1 MLSQDEKRE
10 LLAVAREAI
19 ASALKGEPYAVP
31 SLATEALAQR
41 AGAFVTLRFGHELRG
56 CIGYVESEKPLV
68 QVVGE
73 VAVKAALED
82 PRFMPLTREE
92 FEHVTVEVSV
102 LSPLRRIHSVEEIEI
117 GVHGIVVAMGL
128 RRGLLLPQVA
138 VEYSLDREAF
148 LAAALRK
155 AGLPAS
161 FRHAPDLEM
170 YVFEAEVVTEA
181 DVLQ

>member
-1 MLSQDEKRE
+1 MLSAEEKRE

-19 ASALKGEPYAVP
+19 ASALKGEPYTVP
-31 SLATEALAQR
+31 SPATEALAQP
-41 AGAFVTLRFGHELRG
+41 AGAFVTLRLDHELRG

-68 QVVGE
+68 QVVAE

-82 PRFMPLTREE
+82 PRFMPLTQEE

-138 VEYSLDREAF
+138 VEYHLDREAF
-148 LAAALRK
+148 VAAALRK
-155 AGLPAS
+155 AGLPPS
-161 FRHAPDLEM
+161 VRHAPDLEM